1 MSWSYDAWGDRNQSG
16 CATFSASYNSSNQI
30 ASVGSTTFYYD
41 AAGNLSYDG
50 THHYYYDG
58 ENRLIQVDGTLGT
71 CSSAGACYAYDAEGK
86 RVEKVAGSSTIDY
99 LYSLDGHVI
108 VEPLSGG
115 GTNAEYIYAGSQL
128 VAEYAN
134 STTRFVHEDHL
145 GSTRLMTNLSGCI
158 VESLDYLPFGE
169 LNSVGSASCTSA
181 DTTHKFTGKERDSE
195 SGLDNFGARYNSS
208 QYGRFMT
215 PDPLG
220 GQIGDPQTLNKYAYV
235 RNNPLNLIDPTD
247 MMDETAGGITGDN
260 SGNPDCS
267 ELGQSYCNNVNV
279 DWGFGIGY
287 NGICGGDTGS
297 CTNLFGGG
305 SAFDGI
311 WDESLPS
318 GVQVFGSGG
327 FGRLGGSTCTYGS
340 GSCGGGVYGWTDGG
354 EVVEG
359 LGGVCAIQPETC
371 GAFVIAITVYGI
383 YEAAHATGVDKAI
396 ADKIHAPMWA
406 KGGKGNVADTGVMQQ
421 VYDMIAAG
429 TASTVCDALQKLYDA
444 SSGTQRNKIKA
455 TQKAKGCRGH

>member
-1 MSWSYDAWGDRNQSG
+1 M
-16 CATFSASYNSSNQI
+16 
-30 ASVGSTTFYYD
+30 
-41 AAGNLSYDG
+41 
-50 THHYYYDG
+50 
-58 ENRLIQVDGTLGT
+58 DGTLGT

-86 RVEKVAGSSTIDY
+86 RVEKVAGSSTMDY

-115 GTNAEYIYAGSQL
+115 GTNAEYIYADGQL

-181 DTTHKFTGKERDSE
+181 DTTHKFTAKERDSE
-195 SGLDNFGARYNSS
+195 SNLDNFGARYDSS

-215 PDPLG
+215 PDLLG
-220 GQIGDPQTLNKYAYV
+220 GILEDPQTLNKYAYV
-235 RNNPLNLIDPTD
+235 RNNPLNLIDPTG

-340 GSCGGGVYGWTDGG
+340 GNCGGGVYGFTDD
-354 EVVEG
+354 EG
-359 LGGVCAIQPETC
+359 NVLYWPNGFVISITVTAEYDRTLTIGPLSKPKSTIGPLVPTTIGPHIPPKPRSLHDFASNYFPCYTAQTITNLGGTPDRQVWTGLAVVGSLYRRLLTIPGAIW
-371 GAFVIAITVYGI
+371 ITTEEIYAGI
-383 YEAAHATGVDKAI
+383 
-396 ADKIHAPMWA
+396 
-406 KGGKGNVADTGVMQQ
+406 
-421 VYDMIAAG
+421 
-429 TASTVCDALQKLYDA
+429 S
-444 SSGTQRNKIKA
+444 
-455 TQKAKGCRGH
+455 CRER